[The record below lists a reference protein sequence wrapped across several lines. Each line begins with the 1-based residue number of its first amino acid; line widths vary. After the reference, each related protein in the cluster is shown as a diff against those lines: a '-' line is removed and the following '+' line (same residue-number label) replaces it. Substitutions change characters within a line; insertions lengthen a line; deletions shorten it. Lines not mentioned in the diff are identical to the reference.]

1 MLMQLLFQERHSLLK
16 DVNTS
21 CDDNNYIALIFN
33 EMTEKDALLILF

>member
-21 CDDNNYIALIFN
+21 GDDNNYIALIFN
-33 EMTEKDALLILF
+33 EMMRKDALLILV